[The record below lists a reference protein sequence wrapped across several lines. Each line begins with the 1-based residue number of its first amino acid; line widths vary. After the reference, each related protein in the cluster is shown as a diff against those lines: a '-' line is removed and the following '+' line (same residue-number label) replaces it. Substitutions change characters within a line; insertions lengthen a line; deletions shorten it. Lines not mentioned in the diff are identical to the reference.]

1 MADKRPVEND
11 EQRRVRLF
19 NELLENIE
27 KQVAIDLKLKENM
40 EYLFKYSTKSTGNKA
55 IQDRV
60 NAIRELY
67 IEAESL
73 QGEGRAIFHRLFGT
87 EFED

>member
-1 MADKRPVEND
+1 MADKKPVETD
-11 EQRRVRLF
+11 KQRRRRLF
-19 NELLENIE
+19 NALLENIDR
-27 KQVAIDLKLKENM
+27 QLDIDQKLKENM
-40 EYLFKYSTKSTGNKA
+40 EILFNYTSKSTISDTMQEK
-55 IQDRV
+55 V

-67 IEAESL
+67 IETESL

>member
-1 MADKRPVEND
+1 MTDKKPVETD
-11 EQRRVRLF
+11 VERRGRLF
-19 NELLENIE
+19 NALLENIE

-40 EYLFKYSTKSTGNKA
+40 EYLFKASSKSTISEGMPEKV
-55 IQDRV
+55 DS
-60 NAIRELY
+60 IRELY

-87 EFED
+87 ELEN

>member
-1 MADKRPVEND
+1 MADKKPVENED
-11 EQRRVRLF
+11 QRRRKLF

-27 KQVAIDLKLKENM
+27 KQVTIDLKLKENM
-40 EYLFKYSTKSTGNKA
+40 EYLFKYSTNSSRSKVVEDKVE
-55 IQDRV
+55 D
-60 NAIRELY
+60 IRELY